1 MFRVLASIFTW
12 ICMAVAFSQP
22 ANAASALMFN
32 LTMAS
37 PKLLMVSPQSPL
49 SAGADMERFC
59 LALAIYHEARGEP
72 DPGQYAVS
80 ITVLNRVR
88 SGAYPDSICDV
99 VYQNSER
106 LHRCQFSF
114 ACDRLSDFP
123 GNLKAFAK
131 ASRIAQF
138 TNSVRPLLDND
149 AVLGSPFAT
158 VGVMTH
164 YHRFDV
170 NPVWSRKLKRLTRV
184 GAHVF
189 FRSDRVVKRY
199 RKAKPPMSVQL
210 AAFGGPG
217 PAYPEKS
224 VTPPSL

>member
-1 MFRVLASIFTW
+1 MFASILTW
-12 ICMAVAFSQP
+12 MCLTMALSLP
-22 ANAASALMFN
+22 AHAASALMFN
-32 LTMAS
+32 MTMAS
-37 PKLLMVSPQSPL
+37 PKMLMVSPQSPL
-49 SAGADMERFC
+49 SATADAEGFC

-99 VYQNSER
+99 VYQNAER
-106 LHRCQFSF
+106 LNRCQFSF

-123 GNLKAFAK
+123 GNLEAFAK
-131 ASRIAQF
+131 ARRIAEF
-138 TNSVRPLLDND
+138 TNGVQPLLDNE

-170 NPVWSRKLKRLTRV
+170 RPVWSRKLKRLGQV
-184 GAHVF
+184 GDHIF
-189 FRSDRVVKRY
+189 FKSDRVVKRY
-199 RKAKPPMSVQL
+199 RKIKKPVPAEL

-217 PAYPEKS
+217 PVYPAVADK
-224 VTPPSL
+224 PSS

>member
-1 MFRVLASIFTW
+1 
-12 ICMAVAFSQP
+12 MAVALSQP
-22 ANAASALMFN
+22 AKAASALMFN
-32 LTMAS
+32 MTMAS

-49 SAGADMERFC
+49 SAGSDMERFC

-88 SGAYPDSICDV
+88 SSAYPDNICDV

-114 ACDRLSDFP
+114 TCDRLSDFP

-138 TNSVRPLLDND
+138 THSVRPLLDND

-164 YHRFDV
+164 YHRHDV
-170 NPVWSRKLKRLTRV
+170 RPVWSRKLKRLTRV

-199 RKAKPPMSVQL
+199 RKTKPPAQAELV
-210 AAFGGPG
+210 AFGGPG
-217 PAYPEKS
+217 PTYPVNTAATS
-224 VTPPSL
+224 SL